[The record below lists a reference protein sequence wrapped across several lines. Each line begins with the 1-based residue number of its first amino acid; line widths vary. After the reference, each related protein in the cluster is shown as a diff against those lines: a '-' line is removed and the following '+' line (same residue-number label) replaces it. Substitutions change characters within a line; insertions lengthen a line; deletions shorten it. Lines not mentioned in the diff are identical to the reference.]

1 MEERSRTYNEQIYA
15 KTKRSENKNRN
26 IFGQLNVFDEFLMK
40 YDNEMEKQTK
50 SLSSSQVL
58 ELIRMCSC
66 VYRIPVIIY
75 LFAEMK

>member
-1 MEERSRTYNEQIYA
+1 
-15 KTKRSENKNRN
+15 
-26 IFGQLNVFDEFLMK
+26 MK